1 MFVFPEQNVRI
12 LIFVWPGTMEINI
25 FRRGCFKM
33 LGRFNHQEVDGWGS
47 PQRVKSVNT
56 DELSVTQLKKKNYIF
71 SSGILIFMKSI
82 INSHIFTKRNNG
94 GCKWVLSEVGSRR
107 CHCSSAS
114 VVWLLQKEREQL
126 SVLLYCLIIQPFAV
140 SRLPPERTSSWSR
153 RVEQRR
159 M

>member
-1 MFVFPEQNVRI
+1 
-12 LIFVWPGTMEINI
+12 
-25 FRRGCFKM
+25 M

-56 DELSVTQLKKKNYIF
+56 DELSVTQLEKLQFFFRYFDLYEEHDELTYFGQREIMEVANESCLRWARGAATVQVRVLFDCCKRRE
-71 SSGILIFMKSI
+71 SS
-82 INSHIFTKRNNG
+82 
-94 GCKWVLSEVGSRR
+94 
-107 CHCSSAS
+107 
-114 VVWLLQKEREQL
+114 